1 LIDSV
6 DAQNISRRLGRI
18 SSLLSYV
25 GAGALFVMM
34 CLTTTDVVG
43 RYIFNKPILG
53 AFELTQFL
61 VLILIFS
68 FLAYTQAA
76 NSHVAVDLL
85 VTHLPKR
92 MQRFVEFFNHGVCL
106 GLMALI
112 TYMAIIK
119 AVELIESGDA
129 TVNLRIPIY
138 PSVFFLVLG
147 CAVMCIEYVRDLMR
161 LFGERKGG
169 SSS

>member
-1 LIDSV
+1 
-6 DAQNISRRLGRI
+6 
-18 SSLLSYV
+18 
-25 GAGALFVMM
+25 
-34 CLTTTDVVG
+34 
-43 RYIFNKPILG
+43 
-53 AFELTQFL
+53 
-61 VLILIFS
+61 
-68 FLAYTQAA
+68 
-76 NSHVAVDLL
+76 
-85 VTHLPKR
+85 